1 MNKKSTKAKM
11 PAVLRLC
18 FVLAALARA
27 AAGFPPPEFA
37 GEPQN
42 VTDLA
47 LAYEREQ
54 ASGIGVFFPVTNRVL
69 TVWGGA
75 VDRTAAATNGFGA
88 GFLGGLTATNFGGV
102 EIFPVTLRTDDAS
115 GVIGFYNAGGSL
127 FDTLPPLLGAGYTPD
142 WIAELHG
149 VPDAPTNG
157 VSQSALDF
165 TRLLLLPS
173 HVDMEWHFVDAAN
186 LGAYAEARQ
195 SFWNPPGG
203 GGTGGTNGLRFTGI
217 RVDSNAVQIALA
229 WPDGH
234 PLPGNRLD
242 ILCAP
247 RLDATNAAGG
257 TAWHPL
263 AQIPVEPS
271 GGSASNSIPLNLLPP
286 PVRAE
291 GPEGPAVTNT
301 ADSLYVSGVAY
312 TNVATRFNAEV
323 SASAF
328 FRAAPL
334 IDADGDGL
342 SDAMETWVYLTDPD
356 DADTDND
363 GCPDGAEIALGLNPL
378 DGSDGPD
385 ADPDGDG
392 LSNALEAALG
402 TNPRDSDSDDDG
414 LTDGEEYGPPS
425 VAATAFRW
433 FDASGGT
440 DLTARFAPDMNG
452 GCVEEPLPFPLFFGG
467 RVLTNLS
474 ANANGIA
481 GFFPGAGTIG
491 TGRHANDEMGDTYM
505 PSGCGLLAAGFWD
518 DLCLYPADLGSAVTL
533 ADVTTN
539 GHRHCVIE
547 YKDAGFRSGGATTN
561 NLVSFQLVFEE
572 GVSNRFR
579 VFYRNVGGYGDGRS
593 ATLGARTV
601 PQALQFSCETAS
613 VADGLALE
621 YRFGIGT
628 DPLDPDTDDDRLN
641 DGAELALGTDP
652 FGYDTDGD
660 GLADG
665 NEVDAGTDPL
675 NPDTDGD
682 GLNDYWEFRNMPEF
696 DPLDPSD
703 GLSDTDGDGLSFAEE
718 YLGTRGYTS
727 DPNDWDTDGDGLSDG
742 EEAARGTDPYSRD
755 SDWDG
760 LDDGDEILAGTN
772 PLKADTDNDGMM
784 DGWEVAHGFDPS
796 DPSDGPADA
805 DGDGLVNKD
814 EFYVGTDP
822 RNPDTDG
829 DGRTD
834 GAEVNGTP
842 ASDPLNPDSDGD
854 GLNDGEEAAL
864 GTSPWNPDT
873 DYDGYPDGW
882 EDDHGFDPLDPADP
896 DPGADPDGDHIPN
909 LREAALGTSPHSAD
923 TDGDGLG
930 DHEEAGWTGTGLP
943 PLAVSGGTD
952 VLALMADLDSGR
964 AVLPLPFPVEIR
976 GFACSNVCVEIDG
989 FLALGPSVA
998 GGYLTS
1004 FVLQL
1009 GAFFDNLNGYPGELA
1024 SSITLADIATNGAR
1038 YCVIEYRNMG
1048 FYASGATTNNHVS
1061 FQVIFQEGVPNRADV
1076 VFLAAAGYGDGR
1088 NAWLGAHVPHAS
1100 FHYSEN
1106 QPAVFPGL
1114 SIAYH
1119 LGTGTDPLR
1128 ADSDGDGI
1136 NDAAEIAAGLDP
1148 LASDTDGDGL
1158 SDAFELDNGMN
1169 PLVNNDTDGIAG
1181 NGADEDPD
1189 GDGLTNAEEPV
1200 RHRPSTGDTDGDD
1213 RRRRDRPGLRP
1224 ARPRRQPAPRDRPL
1238 HGPLRRHER
1247 QPLEKYRR
1255 TITPVSGDARPGRW

>member
-1 MNKKSTKAKM
+1 M
-11 PAVLRLC
+11 
-18 FVLAALARA
+18 
-27 AAGFPPPEFA
+27 
-37 GEPQN
+37 
-42 VTDLA
+42 
-47 LAYEREQ
+47 
-54 ASGIGVFFPVTNRVL
+54 
-69 TVWGGA
+69 
-75 VDRTAAATNGFGA
+75 
-88 GFLGGLTATNFGGV
+88 
-102 EIFPVTLRTDDAS
+102 
-115 GVIGFYNAGGSL
+115 
-127 FDTLPPLLGAGYTPD
+127 
-142 WIAELHG
+142 
-149 VPDAPTNG
+149 
-157 VSQSALDF
+157 
-165 TRLLLLPS
+165 
-173 HVDMEWHFVDAAN
+173 
-186 LGAYAEARQ
+186 
-195 SFWNPPGG
+195 
-203 GGTGGTNGLRFTGI
+203 
-217 RVDSNAVQIALA
+217 
-229 WPDGH
+229 
-234 PLPGNRLD
+234 
-242 ILCAP
+242 
-247 RLDATNAAGG
+247 
-257 TAWHPL
+257 
-263 AQIPVEPS
+263 
-271 GGSASNSIPLNLLPP
+271 
-286 PVRAE
+286 
-291 GPEGPAVTNT
+291 
-301 ADSLYVSGVAY
+301 
-312 TNVATRFNAEV
+312 
-323 SASAF
+323 
-328 FRAAPL
+328 
-334 IDADGDGL
+334 
-342 SDAMETWVYLTDPD
+342 
-356 DADTDND
+356 
-363 GCPDGAEIALGLNPL
+363 
-378 DGSDGPD
+378 
-385 ADPDGDG
+385 
-392 LSNALEAALG
+392 
-402 TNPRDSDSDDDG
+402 
-414 LTDGEEYGPPS
+414 
-425 VAATAFRW
+425 
-433 FDASGGT
+433 
-440 DLTARFAPDMNG
+440 
-452 GCVEEPLPFPLFFGG
+452 
-467 RVLTNLS
+467 
-474 ANANGIA
+474 
-481 GFFPGAGTIG
+481 
-491 TGRHANDEMGDTYM
+491 
-505 PSGCGLLAAGFWD
+505 
-518 DLCLYPADLGSAVTL
+518 
-533 ADVTTN
+533 
-539 GHRHCVIE
+539 
-547 YKDAGFRSGGATTN
+547 
-561 NLVSFQLVFEE
+561 
-572 GVSNRFR
+572 
-579 VFYRNVGGYGDGRS
+579 
-593 ATLGARTV
+593 
-601 PQALQFSCETAS
+601 
-613 VADGLALE
+613 
-621 YRFGIGT
+621 
-628 DPLDPDTDDDRLN
+628 
-641 DGAELALGTDP
+641 
-652 FGYDTDGD
+652 
-660 GLADG
+660 
-665 NEVDAGTDPL
+665 DAGTDPL

-1189 GDGLTNAEEPV
+1189 GDGLTNAEEHLCGTDPFN
-1200 RHRPSTGDTDGDD
+1200 RDTDGDGVWD
-1213 RRRRDRPGLRP
+1213 GDEIGQGSDPLDP
-1224 ARPRRQPAPRDRPL
+1224 ADSQPRETVPFTVLFGDTSGS
-1238 HGPLRRHER
+1238 HS
-1247 QPLEKYRR
+1247 EKYRL
-1255 TITPVSGDARPGRW
+1255 TITPVSGDARPGWTLVNRAFGQPDPLTVRLAAGATATRSRSARRHRPRLRRHPRPDYDYTLEFSPDASAPARPSSPTTPTASSARMERATPSTPPGRAPGSPSSAPDSSPTTTATAKSPPPKRPGTPSASGSTTTRTRATSRKAKATGPAGPPAGCPGQLQGQARQRPRRPAGLLPVWLDQRSPRPPRRDARRRQDRDQAPPHGGRARLCPDRALHQRRRCLPRLRGSHRHRLRRHAQDHRRRRGAPRHLRRRRPRRPVQGRHPHRGPRGDHRTPRP

>member
-1 MNKKSTKAKM
+1 M
-11 PAVLRLC
+11 PL
-18 FVLAALARA
+18 
-27 AAGFPPPEFA
+27 
-37 GEPQN
+37 
-42 VTDLA
+42 
-47 LAYEREQ
+47 
-54 ASGIGVFFPVTNRVL
+54 
-69 TVWGGA
+69 
-75 VDRTAAATNGFGA
+75 
-88 GFLGGLTATNFGGV
+88 
-102 EIFPVTLRTDDAS
+102 
-115 GVIGFYNAGGSL
+115 
-127 FDTLPPLLGAGYTPD
+127 
-142 WIAELHG
+142 
-149 VPDAPTNG
+149 
-157 VSQSALDF
+157 
-165 TRLLLLPS
+165 
-173 HVDMEWHFVDAAN
+173 
-186 LGAYAEARQ
+186 
-195 SFWNPPGG
+195 
-203 GGTGGTNGLRFTGI
+203 
-217 RVDSNAVQIALA
+217 
-229 WPDGH
+229 
-234 PLPGNRLD
+234 
-242 ILCAP
+242 
-247 RLDATNAAGG
+247 
-257 TAWHPL
+257 
-263 AQIPVEPS
+263 
-271 GGSASNSIPLNLLPP
+271 
-286 PVRAE
+286 
-291 GPEGPAVTNT
+291 
-301 ADSLYVSGVAY
+301 
-312 TNVATRFNAEV
+312 
-323 SASAF
+323 
-328 FRAAPL
+328 
-334 IDADGDGL
+334 
-342 SDAMETWVYLTDPD
+342 
-356 DADTDND
+356 
-363 GCPDGAEIALGLNPL
+363 
-378 DGSDGPD
+378 
-385 ADPDGDG
+385 
-392 LSNALEAALG
+392 
-402 TNPRDSDSDDDG
+402 
-414 LTDGEEYGPPS
+414 
-425 VAATAFRW
+425 
-433 FDASGGT
+433 
-440 DLTARFAPDMNG
+440 
-452 GCVEEPLPFPLFFGG
+452 
-467 RVLTNLS
+467 
-474 ANANGIA
+474 
-481 GFFPGAGTIG
+481 
-491 TGRHANDEMGDTYM
+491 
-505 PSGCGLLAAGFWD
+505 
-518 DLCLYPADLGSAVTL
+518 PADLGSAVTL

-696 DPLDPSD
+696 DRSTHPTASTPTATASPSRRNIS
-703 GLSDTDGDGLSFAEE
+703 GHA
-718 YLGTRGYTS
+718 GTP

-854 GLNDGEEAAL
+854 GPSDSEEAAL

-873 DYDGYPDGW
+873 DGDGCPDGW
-882 EDDHGFDPLDPADP
+882 EDDHGFDPLDAADP

-930 DHEEAGWTGTGLP
+930 DHEEAGWTGAGLP

-1048 FYASGATTNNHVS
+1048 FYADGATTNNLVS

-1119 LGTGTDPLR
+1119 LGTGTDP
-1128 ADSDGDGI
+1128 
-1136 NDAAEIAAGLDP
+1136 
-1148 LASDTDGDGL
+1148 
-1158 SDAFELDNGMN
+1158 
-1169 PLVNNDTDGIAG
+1169 
-1181 NGADEDPD
+1181 
-1189 GDGLTNAEEPV
+1189 
-1200 RHRPSTGDTDGDD
+1200 
-1213 RRRRDRPGLRP
+1213 
-1224 ARPRRQPAPRDRPL
+1224 PAPTATAT
-1238 HGPLRRHER
+1238 G
-1247 QPLEKYRR
+1247 
-1255 TITPVSGDARPGRW
+1255 